1 MPPRKTPLDP
11 RKSPSQSRARVTV
24 EAILEGAAH
33 ILERDGIAG
42 YNTNAVAERAGVSI
56 GSLYQYF
63 PNKDA
68 LTAALVDRETQLLID
83 DIGVAAG
90 HTDTATRVRAMV
102 RAAIAHQTR
111 RPTLARA
118 LDLEE
123 RRLPLHERDQRVID
137 AVGRALPDDGSAGV
151 TVEDLLAIIRAV
163 VDAAGQ
169 RGDTDPEALETRVM
183 RAVNGY
189 LGQ

>member
-1 MPPRKTPLDP
+1 MPPRKTPLAP
-11 RKSPSQSRARVTV
+11 RKAPSQSRARVTV

-33 ILERDGIAG
+33 ILERDGVAG
-42 YNTNAVAERAGVSI
+42 YTTNAVAERAGVSI

-68 LTAALVDRETQLLID
+68 LTAALIDRETRLLLD
-83 DIGVAAG
+83 DIGAAAT
-90 HTDTATRVRAMV
+90 HAEPATRMRAMV
-102 RAAIAHQTR
+102 RAAIAHQNR

-123 RRLPLHERDQRVID
+123 KRLPLHERDRQVID
-137 AVGRALPDDGSAGV
+137 AVSRALPDDGSAGV
-151 TVEDLLAIIRAV
+151 TVEDLLAIVRAV

-169 RGDTDPEALETRVM
+169 RGDTDTLAPETRVM
-183 RAVNGY
+183 KAVDGY
-189 LGQ
+189 LGG

>member
-1 MPPRKTPLDP
+1 
-11 RKSPSQSRARVTV
+11 VTV

-33 ILERDGIAG
+33 ILERDGVAG

-68 LTAALVDRETQLLID
+68 LTAALVDRETRSLIE
-83 DIGVAAG
+83 DIEAAAG
-90 HTDTATRVRAMV
+90 HADPAMRVRYMV

-111 RPTLARA
+111 RPALARA

-123 RRLPLHERDQRVID
+123 RRLPLHDRDRRVTD
-137 AVGRALPDDGSAGV
+137 AVSLALPDDGSAGV

-169 RGDTDPEALETRVM
+169 RGETDADALETRVM
-183 RAVNGY
+183 KAVNGY
-189 LGQ
+189 LAE

>member
-1 MPPRKTPLDP
+1 MPPLKTPLGP
-11 RKSPSQSRARVTV
+11 RKSPSQSRAQVTV

-33 ILERDGIAG
+33 ILERDGTSG
-42 YNTNAVAERAGVSI
+42 YTTNAVAERAGVSI

-68 LTAALVDRETQLLID
+68 LTAALVDRETQLLLD
-83 DIGVAAG
+83 DIGAAAG
-90 HTDTATRVRAMV
+90 HADPATRMREMV
-102 RAAIAHQTR
+102 RAAIAHQNR
-111 RPTLARA
+111 RPALARA

-123 RRLPLHERDQRVID
+123 KRLPLHERDRRVID

-151 TVEDLLAIIRAV
+151 TVEDLLAIVRAV

-169 RGDTDPEALETRVM
+169 RGDTDAQALETRVM
-183 RAVNGY
+183 KAVDGY
-189 LGQ
+189 LGD

>member
-56 GSLYQYF
+56 GSFYQYF

-83 DIGVAAG
+83 DIGIAAAQA
-90 HTDTATRVRAMV
+90 DPATRVRLMV

-111 RPTLARA
+111 RPALARA
-118 LDLEE
+118 LDVEE
-123 RRLPLHERDQRVID
+123 RRLPLHERDRRVTE
-137 AVGRALPDDGSAGV
+137 AVSRAIPDDGSAGV

-169 RGDTDPEALETRVM
+169 RGETDTQALEVRVM
-183 RAVNGY
+183 KAVSGY
-189 LGQ
+189 LGD

>member
-11 RKSPSQSRARVTV
+11 RKSPLQSRARVTV

-33 ILERDGIAG
+33 ILERDGVAG

-68 LTAALVDRETQLLID
+68 LTAALVDRETRLLID
-83 DIGVAAG
+83 DIGTAAG
-90 HTDTATRVRAMV
+90 HADYATRVRHMV

-111 RPTLARA
+111 RPALARA
-118 LDLEE
+118 LDVEE
-123 RRLPLHERDQRVID
+123 RRLPLHGRDQRVID
-137 AVGRALPDDGSAGV
+137 AVGRALHEDGSAGV
-151 TVEDLLAIIRAV
+151 TVEDLMAIIRAV

-169 RGDTDPEALETRVM
+169 RGAIDADALETRVM
-183 RAVNGY
+183 KAVNGY
-189 LGQ
+189 LDG

>member
-1 MPPRKTPLDP
+1 MPPRKTPLGP

-33 ILERDGIAG
+33 ILEREGSAG
-42 YNTNAVAERAGVSI
+42 YTTNAVAERAGVSI

-68 LTAALVDRETQLLID
+68 LTAALVDRETQLLLD
-83 DIGVAAG
+83 DIGAAAG
-90 HTDTATRVRAMV
+90 HADPASRMREMV

-111 RPTLARA
+111 RPALARA

-123 RRLPLHERDQRVID
+123 KRLPLHERDRRVID

-151 TVEDLLAIIRAV
+151 TVDDLLAIVRAV

-169 RGDTDPEALETRVM
+169 RGDTDAQALETRVM
-183 RAVNGY
+183 KAVNGY
-189 LGQ
+189 LGG

>member
-11 RKSPSQSRARVTV
+11 RKAPSQSRAR
-24 EAILEGAAH
+24 
-33 ILERDGIAG
+33 ERDGTVG

-83 DIGVAAG
+83 DIGMAAS
-90 HTDTATRVRAMV
+90 HTDPSVRVRAMV

-111 RPTLARA
+111 RPALARA
-118 LDLEE
+118 LDIEE

-137 AVGRALPDDGSAGV
+137 AVRQALPDDGTAGV
-151 TVEDLLAIIRAV
+151 TVDDLLAIVRAV
-163 VDAAGQ
+163 VDAASQ
-169 RGDTDPEALETRVM
+169 RGDTDAQALETRVM
-183 RAVNGY
+183 KAVSGY
-189 LGQ
+189 LGD